1 MEPSSDPRDRVLR
14 RIDEAMALLEE
25 AERALGRLARS
36 TGRGGGVYHAYTSLV
51 RLRDKIAEIREEV
64 YRLPC
69 EVREKHCWGSQ

>member
-1 MEPSSDPRDRVLR
+1 MEPSGDPRDRVLR

-25 AERALGRLARS
+25 AERALGRLARGA
-36 TGRGGGVYHAYTSLV
+36 GRGGGVYHAYTSLI

-69 EVREKHCWGSQ
+69 EVQDRHCSGSQ